1 MDYVELLIQ
10 SYAVAKSAHE
20 LGRMLLDLSVERG
33 HIYVPKNFLQ
43 KIEEFTSSMSKMIEL
58 KYVKEQEEKD
68 VRNVQGN

>member
-1 MDYVELLIQ
+1 MDYVELLIL

>member
-10 SYAVAKSAHE
+10 SYAVTKSAHE